1 MEDAVKVIGGVVL
14 TLLVVLV
21 AAVFGG
27 TIVFW
32 LWPHVV
38 PDVLVGAVANGSIPA
53 SILWKDAVMFTW
65 LCGLL
70 FKGGSSYNTKSK

>member
-1 MEDAVKVIGGVVL
+1 MEDGLKVIGGVVL
-14 TLLVVLV
+14 GLVIVLV
-21 AAVFGG
+21 GAVLGG

-70 FKGGSSYNTKSK
+70 FKGGSSYSNKSK